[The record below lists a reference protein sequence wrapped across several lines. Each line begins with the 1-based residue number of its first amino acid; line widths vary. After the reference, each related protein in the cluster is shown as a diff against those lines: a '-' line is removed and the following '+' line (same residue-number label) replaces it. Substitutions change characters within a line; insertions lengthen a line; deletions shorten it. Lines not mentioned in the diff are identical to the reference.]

1 MVLYLLKSAGCLA
14 LLLAFYHFILE
25 KEKMHNFN
33 RYYLLGSVIFSFLV
47 PLSTITIPTTPEI
60 IKVAQNFNQT
70 ISVENITPVIIEEN
84 FNYTFLFIGVY
95 LLISSVFLIR
105 FGKNLFKII
114 QKIRLNDTIKHKNAL
129 LVLVD
134 DEILPHT
141 FGKHIFINKK
151 KYEQGEIEKELF
163 THELTHVT
171 QKHTLDVLLIE
182 LLLVIFWIN
191 PLFIFLKKAIQ
202 LNHEFLA
209 DETVINQHKN
219 TFYYQHLLLDK
230 AAWNNEYYLASN
242 LNYSLTKKRLK
253 MMTKQSSQTKIW
265 IKKLA
270 VIPLLTVFVFLFAER
285 VEAQEL
291 NKTTKVEEKF
301 QVRKHNVQVPKNF
314 PTTGFQKIKGVECFY
329 VLKNNKKTFYNLEG
343 QIINSEGKILSQKQA
358 NATDILPDQYLTQIY
373 SLEGEVVSRFKDNLS
388 INSTKNKTK
397 LTKEYRLRASTFYN
411 NWKKKENN
419 KLDVQIKGKKKST
432 TKAEIKEYNSLL
444 AKGKKYN
451 MFKQKDILRMQY
463 LYNTMSEKQK
473 KSVEN
478 VFNLI
483 PPPPPPTK
491 GNEINSNFATPP
503 PPPISTLDHV
513 LKMAKKDA
521 IFIFEAKEITSEKA
535 IDLLKKNKHL
545 NIDTR
550 SKDLKKPVVR
560 ISKKPITN
568 KVIDK
573 EKKEEPTYY
582 LDGNIISKTEMETLN
597 TENIKSVN
605 VKKNKD
611 GSGSVYIT
619 SKKE

>member
-397 LTKEYRLRASTFYN
+397 LTKEYRLRAGKFYN